1 VDLGNAPARITWV
14 KRIVVIAAS
23 LLVALPGAATAMG
36 PWQLVCASMP
46 AEQPTPAPLRPTVLA
61 FFPWVRPAAKSLRT
75 GPVYLIALSTQTA
88 ISRDGDSIDSSG
100 YYLHRALI
108 AIGPTQAGTV
118 TVTGRRLGPRGS
130 RTTIGF
136 STNGATS
143 CSVSRRLGVVCAHR
157 PLEFATTLRIA
168 PHAGWRIVATELRIG
183 RTGCFQLIASGAGLN
198 QRIPLAVP
206 GPDYGTAGW

>member
-1 VDLGNAPARITWV
+1 
-14 KRIVVIAAS
+14 
-23 LLVALPGAATAMG
+23 MG

-46 AEQPTPAPLRPTVLA
+46 AEQATPSAVRQTALE

-118 TVTGRRLGPRGS
+118 TITGRRLGPLDS

-143 CSVSRRLGVVCAHR
+143 CSVSRRLGVVCANR

-168 PHAGWRIVATELRIG
+168 PHAGWRIVATELRVG
-183 RTGCFQLIASGAGLN
+183 RTGCFQLTASGPGLN
-198 QRIPLAVP
+198 RRIPLAVP
-206 GPDYGTAGW
+206 GPDYGSAGW